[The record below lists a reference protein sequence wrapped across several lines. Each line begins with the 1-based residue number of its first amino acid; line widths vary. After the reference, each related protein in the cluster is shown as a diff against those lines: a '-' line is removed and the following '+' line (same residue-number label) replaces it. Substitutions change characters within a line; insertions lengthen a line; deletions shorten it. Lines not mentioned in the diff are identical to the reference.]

1 MNTTHRWHTI
11 ATLAGILAAGTAAAG
26 DWSFDAT
33 PYLWVAGL
41 DLATSRPPSEPAG
54 VDRYDSRIAAGSM
67 FAGEARYRSFGL
79 FVDCAWLRLDT
90 AAIQPG
96 PLFSYL
102 NLRSDFVHTTCALT
116 YRLPLEGTLK
126 GKLHVEALAGARIW
140 YVANDFSSGAGAIPG
155 LAAATDQAWA
165 DPLVGAEVRYDLT
178 RVWSLA
184 VKGTVGGF
192 GLGATMAWEAFG
204 GVSYRFTD
212 WCSATLGYRFL
223 HEDYN
228 RDRST
233 FNLDAHGFLLGVGFH
248 F

>member
-1 MNTTHRWHTI
+1 MKANQRWITL
-11 ATLAGILAAGTAAAG
+11 ATLAGALATGTAAAG

-54 VDRYDSRIAAGSM
+54 VDRFDTRISAGAM
-67 FAGEARYRSFGL
+67 FAGEVRYRSVGL
-79 FVDCAWLRLDT
+79 FVDCAWLRLNT
-90 AAIQPG
+90 AAIRPG
-96 PLFSYL
+96 PLFSYV
-102 NLRSDFVHTTCALT
+102 NLKSDFIHTTCALT
-116 YRLPLEGTLK
+116 YRLPLEG
-126 GKLHVEALAGARIW
+126 KLQVEALAGARIW
-140 YVANDFSSGAGAIPG
+140 YVGNEFSSGAGAIPG
-155 LAAATDQAWA
+155 VAAATDQAWA

-178 RVWSLA
+178 RRWSLD

-192 GLGATMAWEAFG
+192 GVGATIAWEAFG

-212 WCSATLGYRFL
+212 WCSATLGYRYL
-223 HEDYN
+223 HENYS

-233 FNLDAHGFLLGVGFH
+233 FNLDAHGFLLGMGFH